1 MQFDPSETA
10 LHSSIVGDYIEGFM
24 ETEEWQSMTKEQQ
37 DDWFF
42 AAKRL
47 YGLGGSDI
55 AVLLKLSPWKTP
67 FQLWQEKTCRV
78 APEELQTSNVFTH
91 WGKLLEDTIRQEYK
105 DLIGHYYGDYKTAPV
120 FKVPEHPQ
128 IICNLDGL
136 IIDKAGHNLRVHEIK
151 TAMTNAYSGDRTSDG
166 REILNWGEGNE
177 YVEDETGMT
186 CFKEDAQI
194 PAPYRVQVET
204 YMMAAGVDVADVSV
218 LIGHHDFRTF
228 TVHAN
233 KELQEKITEA
243 ADKFWLAVLKDQPPE
258 LITADLKKVKPDL
271 NAVSIDGRTGELW
284 AQYMDLRRY
293 YKALGEKKD
302 AMEDQLK
309 CFIGKHEALTD
320 AQGRVLAT
328 WKMSAARKAF
338 DKDKFKAE
346 NPELYAKY
354 ITTTQGSRRFLVKQG
369 SE

>member
-1 MQFDPSETA
+1 MKFDPSDTA

-24 ETEEWQSMTKEQQ
+24 ETEAWQAMSKDQQ

-78 APEELQTSNVFTH
+78 APEELQTSNIFTH

-105 DLIGHYYGDYKTAPV
+105 DLIGHYYGEYKTAPV
-120 FKVPEHPQ
+120 CRLREHPQ
-128 IICNLDGL
+128 LICNLDGL
-136 IIDKAGHNLRVHEIK
+136 IVDKVGGNLRVHEIK

-166 REILNWGEGNE
+166 REILNWGEGNV
-177 YVEDETGMT
+177 YVEDETGLK
-186 CFKEDAQI
+186 CIKEDAQI

-233 KELQEKITEA
+233 KDLQAKIIEA
-243 ADKFWLAVLKDQPPE
+243 ADEFWECVLKDQPPA
-258 LITADLKKVKPDL
+258 LVTADLEKVKPDMD
-271 NAVSIDGRTGELW
+271 AVAVDLKTGELW
-284 AQYMDLRRY
+284 DRYLNLRRE
-293 YKALGEKKD
+293 YKMMGEEKD

-309 CFIGKHEALTD
+309 TFIGKHEALTD
-320 AQGRVLAT
+320 AQGKVLAT
-328 WKMSAARKAF
+328 WKMSAARQTF
-338 DKDKFKAE
+338 DKDLFKAE

-354 ITTTQGSRRFLVKQG
+354 ITTTQGSRRFLVK
-369 SE
+369 